1 MLQSIY
7 KKNRYKF
14 LISLIPVI
22 IVGIMA
28 PMRSYIMQLLIDSSN
43 YKELLE
49 KCLIAAV
56 FSVGVFIFEWICK
69 KSQAIVVRDIE
80 KDMRDQLMHK
90 LFYISANQF
99 EKKGLAYYLSKF
111 TTDIGIILN
120 DGVNNVYGMIM
131 QFVFAVV
138 AVIYLLCVEP
148 FVLLIVAAV
157 SFVQFAVP
165 NILKKKIASSRKEYT
180 EALEVYLDGIKSDL
194 GGHKVIRT
202 FGAVEQIL
210 GKQKKLSDF
219 VCRKN
224 EDSSKTLYWA
234 QALAS
239 FVNNAAFLVVLGSC
253 MFFVAAGRITV
264 GEIVAITNMMNFVLT
279 PCKTIAGGMIQLRA
293 MEKVKAE
300 LEALLEQ
307 DSENDKK
314 ENIEQNIKKISL
326 DNVGQKI
333 SDNFSLDKLTMTF
346 EKGKKYAIVGKS
358 GSGKSSIIKLLT
370 EYGPDYTGR
379 VLIDGHELSGL
390 NKESIMHVSP
400 VCYQQTYIF
409 SDTVFN
415 NVTLYQ
421 DYSKDEVI
429 EALRKAGIYDTIQKL
444 PGGVDEKIQENG
456 KNFSG
461 GELQR
466 IALARLFL
474 RNKTMTFLDE
484 ITSGLD
490 NATAYEIEKRLL
502 DEDMTIIS
510 ITHRYNKALMQKY
523 DEIIVMCAGKVVERG
538 KFDELMGKEG
548 EFFNLYKILSE

>member
-80 KDMRDQLMHK
+80 KDLRNHLMQK

-307 DSENDKK
+307 DSENDNK

-502 DEDMTIIS
+502 DEHMTIIS

>member
-1 MLQSIY
+1 MLMRIF
-7 KKNRYKF
+7 KKNKF
-14 LISLIPVI
+14 KILISLIPVV

-28 PMRSYIMQLLIDSSN
+28 PMRSYIMQLLIDSSD
-43 YKELLE
+43 YRDLLE
-49 KCLIAAV
+49 KCLIAAI
-56 FSVGVFIFEWICK
+56 FSIGVFIFEWVCR

-80 KDMRDQLMHK
+80 KDLRNQLMHK

-111 TTDIGIILN
+111 TTDIKIILD
-120 DGVNNVYGMIM
+120 DGVNNLYGMVM
-131 QFVFAVV
+131 QFVFVVV

-148 FVLLIVAAV
+148 FILLIVAAV
-157 SFVQFAVP
+157 SIVQFAVP
-165 NILKKKIASSRKEYT
+165 SILKKKIASSRKEYT

-202 FGAVEQIL
+202 FDAVKQIL
-210 GKQKKLSDF
+210 GKQQKLSDF

-224 EDSSKTLYWA
+224 EYSSQTLYWA
-234 QALAS
+234 QALSS
-239 FVNNAAFLVVLGSC
+239 FVNNAAFLIVLGSC
-253 MFFVAAGRITV
+253 MFFVVAGRITV

-279 PCKTIAGGMIQLRA
+279 PCRTISNGMIQLKA
-293 MEKVKAE
+293 MEKVTAE
-300 LEALLEQ
+300 LEALMEQ
-307 DSENDKK
+307 ESENDNKESIQ
-314 ENIEQNIKKISL
+314 ENIQEICL

-333 SDNFSLDKLTMTF
+333 SENFSLDKLTMTF

-379 VLIDGHELSGL
+379 ILINGHELSGL
-390 NKESIMHVSP
+390 NKESIMHISP

-409 SDTVFN
+409 NDTVFN
-415 NVTLYQ
+415 NVALYQ
-421 DYSKDEVI
+421 NYSKDEVI
-429 EALRKAGIYDTIQKL
+429 KALRKAGIYDTIQKL
-444 PGGVDEKIQENG
+444 PEGVDEKIQENG

-474 RNKTMTFLDE
+474 RNKAMTFLDE

-490 NATAYEIEKRLL
+490 NATAFEIEKRLL
-502 DEDMTIIS
+502 DEDITIVN

-523 DEIIVMCAGKVVERG
+523 SEIIVMGDGKIVERG
-538 KFDELMGKEG
+538 KFDELMEKEG
-548 EFFNLYKILSE
+548 ELFHLYKILNE

>member
-80 KDMRDQLMHK
+80 KDLRNHLMQK

>member
-80 KDMRDQLMHK
+80 KDLRNHLMQK

-307 DSENDKK
+307 DSENDNK

-538 KFDELMGKEG
+538 KLDELMGKEG

>member
-1 MLQSIY
+1 MLMRIF
-7 KKNRYKF
+7 KKNKF
-14 LISLIPVI
+14 KILISLIPVV

-28 PMRSYIMQLLIDSSN
+28 PMRSYIMQLLIDSSD
-43 YKELLE
+43 YRDLLE
-49 KCLIAAV
+49 KCLIAAI
-56 FSVGVFIFEWICK
+56 FSIGVFIFEWVCR

-80 KDMRDQLMHK
+80 KDLRNQLMHK

-111 TTDIGIILN
+111 TTDIKIILD
-120 DGVNNVYGMIM
+120 DGVNNLYGMVM
-131 QFVFAVV
+131 QFVFVVV

-148 FVLLIVAAV
+148 FILLIVAAV
-157 SFVQFAVP
+157 SIVQFAVP
-165 NILKKKIASSRKEYT
+165 SILKKKTASSRKEYT

-202 FGAVEQIL
+202 FDAVKQIL
-210 GKQKKLSDF
+210 GKQQKLSDF

-224 EDSSKTLYWA
+224 EYSSQTLYWA
-234 QALAS
+234 QALSS
-239 FVNNAAFLVVLGSC
+239 FVNNAAFLIVLGSC
-253 MFFVAAGRITV
+253 MFFVVAGRITV

-279 PCKTIAGGMIQLRA
+279 PCRTISNGMIQLKA
-293 MEKVKAE
+293 MEKVTAE
-300 LEALLEQ
+300 LEALMEQ
-307 DSENDKK
+307 ESENDNKESIQ
-314 ENIEQNIKKISL
+314 ENIQEICL

-333 SDNFSLDKLTMTF
+333 SENFSLDKLTMTF

-379 VLIDGHELSGL
+379 ILINGHELSGL
-390 NKESIMHVSP
+390 NKESIMHISP

-409 SDTVFN
+409 NDTVFN
-415 NVTLYQ
+415 NVALYQ
-421 DYSKDEVI
+421 NYSKDEVI
-429 EALRKAGIYDTIQKL
+429 KALRKAGIYDTIQKL
-444 PGGVDEKIQENG
+444 PEGVDEKIQENG

-474 RNKTMTFLDE
+474 RNKAMTFLDE

-490 NATAYEIEKRLL
+490 NATAFEIEKRLL
-502 DEDMTIIS
+502 DEDITIVN

-523 DEIIVMCAGKVVERG
+523 SEIIVMGDGKIVERG
-538 KFDELMGKEG
+538 KFDELMEKEG
-548 EFFNLYKILSE
+548 ELFHLYKILNE

>member
-1 MLQSIY
+1 M
-7 KKNRYKF
+7 
-14 LISLIPVI
+14 
-22 IVGIMA
+22 
-28 PMRSYIMQLLIDSSN
+28 
-43 YKELLE
+43 
-49 KCLIAAV
+49 
-56 FSVGVFIFEWICK
+56 
-69 KSQAIVVRDIE
+69 
-80 KDMRDQLMHK
+80 
-90 LFYISANQF
+90 
-99 EKKGLAYYLSKF
+99 
-111 TTDIGIILN
+111 N

-307 DSENDKK
+307 DSENDNK

-421 DYSKDEVI
+421 DYSK
-429 EALRKAGIYDTIQKL
+429 K
-444 PGGVDEKIQENG
+444 
-456 KNFSG
+456 
-461 GELQR
+461 
-466 IALARLFL
+466 
-474 RNKTMTFLDE
+474 
-484 ITSGLD
+484 
-490 NATAYEIEKRLL
+490 
-502 DEDMTIIS
+502 
-510 ITHRYNKALMQKY
+510 
-523 DEIIVMCAGKVVERG
+523 
-538 KFDELMGKEG
+538 
-548 EFFNLYKILSE
+548 

>member
-1 MLQSIY
+1 MLKEIY

-14 LISLIPVI
+14 LISLIPVV

-43 YKELLE
+43 YRELLE

-56 FSVGVFIFEWICK
+56 FSIGVFVFEWICK
-69 KSQAIVVRDIE
+69 KSQAVVVRDIE
-80 KDMRDQLMHK
+80 KDLRNHLMQK

-111 TTDIGIILN
+111 TTDIGILLN

-224 EDSSKTLYWA
+224 EYSTKTLYWA

-279 PCKTIAGGMIQLRA
+279 PCKTISSGMIQLKA

-307 DSENDKK
+307 ESENDNKEIIE
-314 ENIEQNIKKISL
+314 ENIREIRL
-326 DNVGQKI
+326 DNAGQKI
-333 SDNFSLDKLTMTF
+333 SDNFSLDKLSMTF

-370 EYGPDYTGR
+370 EYGPDYTGK

-409 SDTVFN
+409 SDTVYN
-415 NVTLYQ
+415 NVALYQ

-429 EALRKAGIYDTIQKL
+429 EALKKAGIYETIQKL
-444 PGGVDEKIQENG
+444 SEGVDEKIQENG
-456 KNFSG
+456 RNFSG

-502 DEDMTIIS
+502 DEDMTIIN

-523 DEIIVMCAGKVVERG
+523 NEIIVMCAGKIAERG
-538 KFDELMGKEG
+538 NFDELMEKEG
-548 EFFNLYKILSE
+548 EFFDLFKILSE

>member
-7 KKNRYKF
+7 RKNRYKF

-80 KDMRDQLMHK
+80 KDLRNHLMQK

-307 DSENDKK
+307 DSENDNK

-429 EALRKAGIYDTIQKL
+429 EALRKAGIYGTIQKL
-444 PGGVDEKIQENG
+444 PGGVDEIIQEDG

>member
-80 KDMRDQLMHK
+80 KDLRNHLMQK

-307 DSENDKK
+307 ESENDKK

-415 NVTLYQ
+415 NVALYQ

>member
-1 MLQSIY
+1 MLKRIY

-14 LISLIPVI
+14 LLSLIPVV

-28 PMRSYIMQLLIDSSN
+28 PLRSYIMQLLIDSSN
-43 YKELLE
+43 YRELLG

-56 FSVGVFIFEWICK
+56 FSIGVFLFEWVSK

-80 KDMRDQLMHK
+80 KDLRDQLMHK

-111 TTDIGIILN
+111 TTDIKIILD

-131 QFVFAVV
+131 QFVFVVV

-148 FVLLIVAAV
+148 FILLIVAAV
-157 SFVQFAVP
+157 SVVQFGVP
-165 NILKKKIASSRKEYT
+165 NLLKKKIGSSRKEYT
-180 EALEVYLDGIKSDL
+180 EALEVYLDGVKSDL

-202 FGAVEQIL
+202 FDAVKQIL
-210 GKQKKLSDF
+210 GKQQKLSDF

-224 EDSSKTLYWA
+224 EYASQTLYWA

-239 FVNNAAFLVVLGSC
+239 FVNNGAFLIVLGSC

-264 GEIVAITNMMNFVLT
+264 GEVVAITNMMNFVLT
-279 PCKTIAGGMIQLRA
+279 PCKTISNGMIQLKA

-300 LEALLEQ
+300 LEVLLEQ
-307 DSENDKK
+307 ESENDNK
-314 ENIEQNIKKISL
+314 ENMEENIQEICF
-326 DNVGQKI
+326 DNVNQKI
-333 SDNFSLDKLTMTF
+333 SESFSLDKLTMTF

-370 EYGPDYTGR
+370 EYGADYTGR
-379 VLIDGHELSGL
+379 VLINGQELSGL
-390 NKESIMHVSP
+390 NKESIMHISP

-409 SDTVFN
+409 NDTVFN
-415 NVTLYQ
+415 NVALYQ
-421 DYSKDEVI
+421 NYSKEDVI
-429 EALRKAGIYDTIQKL
+429 EALRKAGIYDTIQRL
-444 PGGVDEKIQENG
+444 PEGVDEKIQENG

-474 RNKTMTFLDE
+474 RNKSMTFLDE

-490 NATAYEIEKRLL
+490 NVTAYEIEKRLL
-502 DEDMTIIS
+502 DEDMTIIN
-510 ITHRYNKALMQKY
+510 ITHRYNKALMYKY
-523 DEIIVMCAGKVVERG
+523 SEIIVMDAGKIVERG
-538 KFDELMGKEG
+538 KFDELMEKEG
-548 EFFNLYKILSE
+548 EFFNLYKALGE

>member
-1 MLQSIY
+1 MLKRVY

-14 LISLIPVI
+14 LLSLIPVV

-28 PMRSYIMQLLIDSSN
+28 PLRSYIMQLLIDSSN
-43 YKELLE
+43 YRELLE

-56 FSVGVFIFEWICK
+56 FSIGVFLFEWVSK

-80 KDMRDQLMHK
+80 KDLRDQLMHK

-111 TTDIGIILN
+111 TTDIKIILD

-131 QFVFAVV
+131 QFVFVVV

-148 FVLLIVAAV
+148 FILLIVAAV
-157 SFVQFAVP
+157 SVVQFGVP
-165 NILKKKIASSRKEYT
+165 NLLKKKIGSSRKEYT
-180 EALEVYLDGIKSDL
+180 EALEVYLDGVKSDL

-202 FGAVEQIL
+202 FDAVKQIL
-210 GKQKKLSDF
+210 GKQQKLSDF

-224 EDSSKTLYWA
+224 EYASQTLYWA

-239 FVNNAAFLVVLGSC
+239 FVNNGAFLIVLGSC

-264 GEIVAITNMMNFVLT
+264 GEVVAITNMMNFVLT
-279 PCKTIAGGMIQLRA
+279 PCKTISNGMIQLKA

-300 LEALLEQ
+300 LEVLLEQ
-307 DSENDKK
+307 ESENDNK
-314 ENIEQNIKKISL
+314 ENMEENIQEICF
-326 DNVGQKI
+326 DNVNQKI
-333 SDNFSLDKLTMTF
+333 SESFSLDKLTMTF

-370 EYGPDYTGR
+370 EYGADYTGR
-379 VLIDGHELSGL
+379 VLINGQELSGL
-390 NKESIMHVSP
+390 NKESIMHISP

-409 SDTVFN
+409 NDTVFN
-415 NVTLYQ
+415 NVALYQ
-421 DYSKDEVI
+421 NYSKEDVI
-429 EALRKAGIYDTIQKL
+429 EALRKAGIYDTIQRL
-444 PGGVDEKIQENG
+444 PEGVDEKIQENG

-474 RNKTMTFLDE
+474 RNKSMTFLDE

-490 NATAYEIEKRLL
+490 NVTAYEIEKRLL
-502 DEDMTIIS
+502 DEDMTIIN
-510 ITHRYNKALMQKY
+510 ITHRYNKALMYKY
-523 DEIIVMCAGKVVERG
+523 SEIIVMDAGKIVERG
-538 KFDELMGKEG
+538 KFDELMEKEG
-548 EFFNLYKILSE
+548 EFFNLYKALGE

>member
-80 KDMRDQLMHK
+80 KDLRNHLMQK

-148 FVLLIVAAV
+148 FVLLI
-157 SFVQFAVP
+157 VP

-307 DSENDKK
+307 DSENDNK

>member
-80 KDMRDQLMHK
+80 KDLRNHLMQK

-210 GKQKKLSDF
+210 GKQKNLSDF

-307 DSENDKK
+307 DSENDNK

>member
-80 KDMRDQLMHK
+80 KDLRNHLMQK

-307 DSENDKK
+307 DSENDNK

-523 DEIIVMCAGKVVERG
+523 NEIIVMDAGKIVERG
-538 KFDELMGKEG
+538 KFDELIEKEG
-548 EFFNLYKILSE
+548 EFYRLYKVLSE

>member
-80 KDMRDQLMHK
+80 KDLRNHLMQK

-307 DSENDKK
+307 ESENDKK

-370 EYGPDYTGR
+370 EYGSDYTGR

-415 NVTLYQ
+415 NVALYQ

-429 EALRKAGIYDTIQKL
+429 EALRKAGIYGTIQKL

>member
-80 KDMRDQLMHK
+80 KDLRNHLMQK

-300 LEALLEQ
+300 LEDLLEQ
-307 DSENDKK
+307 DSENDNK

-390 NKESIMHVSP
+390 NKACESGL
-400 VCYQQTYIF
+400 YQQTYIF

>member
-1 MLQSIY
+1 MLKKIF

-14 LISLIPVI
+14 LLSLIPVI

-28 PMRSYIMQLLIDSSN
+28 PLRSYIMQLLIDSSN
-43 YKELLE
+43 YKELLG

-56 FSVGVFIFEWICK
+56 FSIGVFIFEWVSK
-69 KSQAIVVRDIE
+69 KSQTIVVRDIE

-111 TTDIGIILN
+111 TTDINIILN

-131 QFVFAVV
+131 QAVFVVV

-148 FVLLIVAAV
+148 FILLIVVAV
-157 SFVQFAVP
+157 SMVQFGVP
-165 NILKKKIASSRKEYT
+165 GILKKKIASSRKEYT

-202 FGAVEQIL
+202 FDAVKQIL
-210 GKQKKLSDF
+210 GKQQKRSDF

-224 EDSSKTLYWA
+224 EYSSQTLYWA

-239 FVNNAAFLVVLGSC
+239 FVNNGAFLIVLGSC
-253 MFFVAAGRITV
+253 MFFAVAGRITV

-279 PCKTIAGGMIQLRA
+279 PCRAISNGMIQLKS
-293 MEKVKAE
+293 MEKVTAE

-307 DSENDKK
+307 ESENDNK
-314 ENIEQNIKKISL
+314 ENLEENIQEICL
-326 DNVGQKI
+326 DNVDQKI
-333 SDNFSLDKLTMTF
+333 SENFSLDKLTLTF

-370 EYGPDYTGR
+370 EYGADYTGR
-379 VLIDGHELSGL
+379 VLINGHELLGL
-390 NKESIMHVSP
+390 NKESIMHISP

-409 SDTVFN
+409 NDTVFN
-415 NVTLYQ
+415 NVALYQ
-421 DYSKDEVI
+421 NYSKDEVI
-429 EALRKAGIYDTIQKL
+429 EALQKAGIYDTIQKL
-444 PGGVDEKIQENG
+444 PEGVDEKIQENG
-456 KNFSG
+456 INFSG

-474 RNKTMTFLDE
+474 RNKAMTFLDE

-502 DEDMTIIS
+502 DEDMTIIN

-523 DEIIVMCAGKVVERG
+523 NEIIVMDAGKIVERG
-538 KFDELMGKEG
+538 TFDELLEKDGQ
-548 EFFNLYKILSE
+548 FFRLYKV

>member
-1 MLQSIY
+1 MLKKIF

-14 LISLIPVI
+14 LLSLIPVI

-28 PMRSYIMQLLIDSSN
+28 PLRSYIMQLLIDSSN
-43 YKELLE
+43 YKELLG

-56 FSVGVFIFEWICK
+56 FSIGVFIFEWVSK
-69 KSQAIVVRDIE
+69 KSQTIVVRDIE

-111 TTDIGIILN
+111 TTDINIILN

-131 QFVFAVV
+131 QAVFVVV

-148 FVLLIVAAV
+148 FILLIVVAV
-157 SFVQFAVP
+157 SMVQFGVP
-165 NILKKKIASSRKEYT
+165 GILKKKIASSRKEYT

-202 FGAVEQIL
+202 FDAVKQIL
-210 GKQKKLSDF
+210 GKQQKRSDF

-224 EDSSKTLYWA
+224 EYSSQTLYWA

-239 FVNNAAFLVVLGSC
+239 FVNNGAFLIVLGSC
-253 MFFVAAGRITV
+253 MFFAVAGRITV

-279 PCKTIAGGMIQLRA
+279 PCRAISNGMIQLKS
-293 MEKVKAE
+293 MEKVTAE

-307 DSENDKK
+307 ESENDNK
-314 ENIEQNIKKISL
+314 ENLEENIQEICL
-326 DNVGQKI
+326 DNVDQKI
-333 SDNFSLDKLTMTF
+333 SEKFSLDKLTLTF

-370 EYGPDYTGR
+370 EYGADYTGR
-379 VLIDGHELSGL
+379 VLINGHELLGL
-390 NKESIMHVSP
+390 NKESIMHISP

-409 SDTVFN
+409 NDTVFN
-415 NVTLYQ
+415 NVALYQ
-421 DYSKDEVI
+421 NYSKDGVI
-429 EALRKAGIYDTIQKL
+429 EALQKAGIYDTIQKL
-444 PGGVDEKIQENG
+444 PEGVDEKIQENG
-456 KNFSG
+456 INFSG

-474 RNKTMTFLDE
+474 RNKAMTFLDE

-502 DEDMTIIS
+502 DEDMTIIN

-523 DEIIVMCAGKVVERG
+523 NEIIVMDAGKIVERG
-538 KFDELMGKEG
+538 TFDELLEKEG
-548 EFFNLYKILSE
+548 QFFRLYKV